1 MESEGPEGLLARDA
15 AGLRIWSCVTCRRR
29 KVRCDRVDPT
39 CKNCMRNGIECHYP
53 VTGRLPRRRPAK
65 DDSGNRAQRQDELI
79 SRLRRLEAVV
89 TEMSAQVEEGA
100 REQGLGENFSFQV
113 TPRSSSASAT
123 ASTPPS
129 TGEAWPAPVDG
140 LQAISEDDLGEDFGR
155 LVVAKDGALHIGR
168 RFWTVFC
175 DEVDNIFRAVEDV
188 EEGNDEAG
196 ALYGGTGSRASSSPQ
211 TSLGF
216 ASISSPVDDVYPSTS
231 QMPLIWD
238 TYIRKVDPF
247 TKILHLPDV
256 NTLFQ
261 SLQRRPVNTLSSANQ
276 ALVAAISF
284 GAMASMDS
292 DQVEA
297 HFGRPKSEMLPEFK
311 KTAEQALM
319 RANYMMTKDITV
331 LRALVLYVAILPHI
345 GCAELARPIT
355 GLVLRLAISMKL
367 HKDGSHDEKMS
378 LFEAEMRR
386 RLWWHICFTDSCSRD
401 PDIPPDLFVTEALF
415 DTKMPL
421 PIDSTDLVL
430 MDAPTQPVEFK
441 SGEVTL
447 CLIRC
452 EIWRA
457 MRKLEPAPDKPLQL
471 RLDII
476 NTFRTRI
483 ETQYLQKLRPD
494 VPFDTY
500 IRTLVT
506 LVFSKIEVVILLE
519 GLRDRRLAGEK
530 AGTVSDIIL
539 QSQIFAASLSVVES
553 VLTLKTGRDYEDW
566 RWHVHG
572 HVPWHTMGIILRHL
586 YRQPWGPVP
595 ERAWIATKAVFD
607 ILPKEASADP
617 LWKPLNDLITKT
629 ALYRQQCS
637 SSISRCGAEEALLY
651 DPTTS
656 KILQEVAVQHQ
667 WEAPVQL
674 HHQAMNDFTADSAQS
689 AGEMMVDP
697 AILDAEGW
705 QSWAGMIGVGSIF

>member
-53 VTGRLPRRRPAK
+53 VTGRLPRRRLAK

-140 LQAISEDDLGEDFGR
+140 LQAIPEADDLGEDFGR

-188 EEGNDEAG
+188 EEGTDEG
-196 ALYGGTGSRASSSPQ
+196 AAL
-211 TSLGF
+211 
-216 ASISSPVDDVYPSTS
+216 
-231 QMPLIWD
+231 
-238 TYIRKVDPF
+238 
-247 TKILHLPDV
+247 
-256 NTLFQ
+256 
-261 SLQRRPVNTLSSANQ
+261 PVNTLSLANQ

-297 HFGRPKSEMLPEFK
+297 HFGRPKSEMVAEFK

-345 GCAELARPIT
+345 GCAELAWPIT

-553 VLTLKTGRDYEDW
+553 VLTLKTRRDYEDW

-637 SSISRCGAEEALLY
+637 SSISRCGAEEASLY

-697 AILDAEGW
+697 AILDTEGW